1 MTTNPTE
8 KIKNTDDPKAI
19 LERRLIEEYLH
30 EMGYSWEGLKNLR
43 AEVAEELMK
52 EATRYATLKLEKIS
66 AGAHFVGEIRSGI
79 SHK

>member
-1 MTTNPTE
+1 MTTNQTE
-8 KIKNTDDPKAI
+8 KTGNMDDPKAI
-19 LERRLIEEYLH
+19 LERKLIEEYLH

-43 AEVAEELMK
+43 TEVAEELMK

-66 AGAHFVGEIRSGI
+66 AGAHFVEEIHSGT